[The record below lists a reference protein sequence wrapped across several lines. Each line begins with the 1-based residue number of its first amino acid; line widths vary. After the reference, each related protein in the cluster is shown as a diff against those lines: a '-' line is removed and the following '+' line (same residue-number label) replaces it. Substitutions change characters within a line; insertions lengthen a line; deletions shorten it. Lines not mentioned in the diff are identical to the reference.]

1 MVKSKKDFQKVRVK
15 VGRKLKCRNETV
27 INLQKKRII
36 LPKER
41 EICKIQGDET
51 SVRIFESSIH
61 SLNIEDSALRQSAL
75 RALNRLLDPLAKGIT
90 TIPFLDKNV
99 LSLSSNFISK
109 VVDEHQKL
117 LGSTV
122 NTGCDIQIGNL
133 IFVLGRFC
141 RRVDDPRFCDE
152 ICQLFVKIV
161 QIAYT
166 HPKIS
171 DIIFELDQVVLNL
184 LHRSELVWKFLGC
197 HLSAYTFGLH
207 CRLTTTMSILYQPSN
222 RTKSVYSGVFD
233 SLQQSIRFRAY
244 SNLMIQCYNNL
255 RQNRTFKTLSKYR
268 AYLVRTTM
276 VYLKDNQYTMS
287 LSYSQSH
294 HPWLYSSPYFSNEYL
309 QLYIPLKGYYLKELI
324 DFHPTSRTFD
334 SGLFSVVK
342 QSLIFSSSIKNIVV
356 NNKNYQHKR
365 SEKNQR
371 NFTSREIS
379 DSSSIAYTPTWCQ
392 EDYDDQV
399 MIHGLIGE
407 GLILLDELNENPNEE
422 VLSSLYY
429 LLRALRVV
437 FETKEVS
444 FFTSH
449 SSVKRDYSGWRLDV
463 NEISPDL
470 STSLERFLAKFYSI
484 YPLQLS
490 PDSSLL
496 MYIKCN
502 KQKSQKIKN
511 NVIGNAAFLL
521 NSTNGQKS
529 VNLTRK
535 QFKQERKRRNKQLK
549 RQLKNAII
557 SGVTDDNN
565 NNNNIDNVDDHI
577 DSTVVDYDHS
587 ISTTN
592 SNDYSTNNTFNSIR
606 RISNPST
613 KGNLN
618 NQILFWIQL
627 INQSAFELFTYI
639 EYYSFRCSTA
649 NHHSPFLWPPPEN
662 TQERLIKLWFNQL
675 SSFDLSNAKTEFYH
689 ETSCWLRSF
698 DLYLLSPYRFKWNVD
713 ISTRLFVSPVIIFLG
728 QLFHL
733 FAINNSVNGDKS
745 LSKREHYLTGRCAGL
760 LTTVLTR
767 ELLRL
772 NEQKPESEKNLNDD
786 DDVSVGMDVEFNS
799 HGVEYNE
806 MWLWNKLHNNLSD
819 ERIKSLHGSIFP
831 TFINYLVQ
839 FSLNQS
845 PRICY
850 APPLTEETV
859 NIIRN
864 QYPSCNISIG
874 NLKQIQ
880 IVDSTWTA
888 CLLQLYHVK
897 YSLAVKYVREN
908 KELCTKLHLTETYLD
923 NFTMLSVLNEKLNV
937 QYDTQ
942 LLKDQTGWLVPG
954 FLPRITD
961 GRYTC
966 PVFWRPLKDNRN
978 KILPLL

>member
-15 VGRKLKCRNETV
+15 VGRKLKCHNETV

-41 EICKIQGDET
+41 EISKIQGDGT
-51 SVRIFESSIH
+51 NVQIFESSIH

-99 LSLSSNFISK
+99 LSLSSNFIPK
-109 VVDEHQKL
+109 VVDGQQKL

-141 RRVDDPRFCDE
+141 RRVDDPRFCHE

-161 QIAYT
+161 HIAYT

-184 LHRSELVWKFLGC
+184 LHRNELVWKFFGC

-207 CRLTTTMSILYQPSN
+207 CRLIMTMSILYQPSN
-222 RTKSVYSGVFD
+222 RKKSVYSGVFD

-244 SNLMIQCYNNL
+244 SHLIIQCYNNL

-276 VYLKDNQYTMS
+276 VYLKDNQYTVS

-294 HPWLYSSPYFSNEYL
+294 HPWLYCLPYFSNQYI
-309 QLYIPLKGYYLKELI
+309 QLYISLKGYYLKELI

-342 QSLIFSSSIKNIVV
+342 QSLPFPSSIKNVV
-356 NNKNYQHKR
+356 NNKHSQHKR
-365 SEKNQR
+365 NEKNQR
-371 NFTSREIS
+371 SSTSGKIS
-379 DSSSIAYTPTWCQ
+379 DNSSVVYIPTWCQ

-407 GLILLDELNENPNEE
+407 GLVLLDELNENPNGE

-449 SSVKRDYSGWRLDV
+449 SSMKHDYSGWRLDV

-470 STSLERFLAKFYSI
+470 STSLERFLDKFYSI

-490 PDSSLL
+490 PDSLSL

-502 KQKSQKIKN
+502 KQKSQKSLN
-511 NVIGNAAFLL
+511 NQIGNYAFLL
-521 NSTNGQKS
+521 NSSNGQKS
-529 VNLTRK
+529 VNLTSK

-549 RQLKNAII
+549 RQLKNAINA
-557 SGVTDDNN
+557 GVTGDNN
-565 NNNNIDNVDDHI
+565 NNNNIDNVDDHD
-577 DSTVVDYDHS
+577 DSTVIDDGHS
-587 ISTTN
+587 ISTTD
-592 SNDYSTNNTFNSIR
+592 SIGYSTIDTSNSTR
-606 RISNPST
+606 RINDPST

-618 NQILFWIQL
+618 NQIFYWIQL

-662 TQERLIKLWFNQL
+662 TQERLVTLWFNQL
-675 SSFDLSNAKTEFYH
+675 SCFGPSNATTEFYH
-689 ETSCWLRSF
+689 EISCWLRSF

-713 ISTRLFVSPVIIFLG
+713 ISTRLFVSPVIIFLA
-728 QLFHL
+728 QLFHQ
-733 FAINNSVNGDKS
+733 FATNNSIDSDKS
-745 LSKREHYLTGRCAGL
+745 LSKREHFLTGRCAGL

-767 ELLRL
+767 ELLRPT
-772 NEQKPESEKNLNDD
+772 EQKTGSERNLIDV
-786 DDVSVGMDVEFNS
+786 DDVSVSMDVEFSS
-799 HGVEYNE
+799 HGMEYNE
-806 MWLWNKLHNNLSD
+806 MWLWDKLRSYLSD
-819 ERIKSLHGSIFP
+819 EIIKSPHGSVFP
-831 TFINYLVQ
+831 TLINYLVQ

-850 APPLTEETV
+850 APPLTEETL
-859 NIIRN
+859 NIVRN

-874 NLKQIQ
+874 NLKEIQ

-923 NFTMLSVLNEKLNV
+923 NLTPLSVLNEKLNV

-942 LLKDQTGWLVPG
+942 LLKNQTGWLVPG

-961 GRYTC
+961 GRYAC

>member
-1 MVKSKKDFQKVRVK
+1 M
-15 VGRKLKCRNETV
+15 
-27 INLQKKRII
+27 
-36 LPKER
+36 
-41 EICKIQGDET
+41 
-51 SVRIFESSIH
+51 
-61 SLNIEDSALRQSAL
+61 
-75 RALNRLLDPLAKGIT
+75 
-90 TIPFLDKNV
+90 
-99 LSLSSNFISK
+99 
-109 VVDEHQKL
+109 
-117 LGSTV
+117 
-122 NTGCDIQIGNL
+122 
-133 IFVLGRFC
+133 
-141 RRVDDPRFCDE
+141 
-152 ICQLFVKIV
+152 
-161 QIAYT
+161 
-166 HPKIS
+166 
-171 DIIFELDQVVLNL
+171 
-184 LHRSELVWKFLGC
+184 
-197 HLSAYTFGLH
+197 
-207 CRLTTTMSILYQPSN
+207 TMSILYQPFN
-222 RTKSVYSGVFD
+222 RKKSVYSGVFD

-244 SNLMIQCYNNL
+244 SHLIIQCYNNL

-276 VYLKDNQYTMS
+276 VYLKDNQYTVS

-294 HPWLYSSPYFSNEYL
+294 HPWLYCLPYFSNQYI
-309 QLYIPLKGYYLKELI
+309 QLYIPLRGYYLKELI

-342 QSLIFSSSIKNIVV
+342 QSLLFPSSIKNV
-356 NNKNYQHKR
+356 NNKHSQHKR
-365 SEKNQR
+365 NEKSQKSS
-371 NFTSREIS
+371 TSGKIS
-379 DSSSIAYTPTWCQ
+379 DNSSVVYIPTWCQ

-407 GLILLDELNENPNEE
+407 GLVLLDELNENPNEE

-444 FFTSH
+444 FFTSY
-449 SSVKRDYSGWRLDV
+449 SSMKHDYSGWRLDV

-470 STSLERFLAKFYSI
+470 STSLERFLDKFYSI

-490 PDSSLL
+490 PDSLSL

-502 KQKSQKIKN
+502 KQKSQKSLN
-511 NVIGNAAFLL
+511 NQIGNYAFLL
-521 NSTNGQKS
+521 NSSNGQKS
-529 VNLTRK
+529 VNLTSK

-549 RQLKNAII
+549 RQLKNAINA
-557 SGVTDDNN
+557 GVTGDNN
-565 NNNNIDNVDDHI
+565 NNNNIDNVDDHD
-577 DSTVVDYDHS
+577 DSTVIDDGHS

-592 SNDYSTNNTFNSIR
+592 SIGYSTIDTSNSIR
-606 RISNPST
+606 RINDPST
-613 KGNLN
+613 KGNMN
-618 NQILFWIQL
+618 NQIFYWIQL

-662 TQERLIKLWFNQL
+662 TQERLVTLWFNQL
-675 SSFDLSNAKTEFYH
+675 SCFGPSNATTEFYH
-689 ETSCWLRSF
+689 EISCWLRSF

-713 ISTRLFVSPVIIFLG
+713 ISTRLFVSPVIIFLA
-728 QLFHL
+728 QLFHQ
-733 FAINNSVNGDKS
+733 FATNNSIDGDKS
-745 LSKREHYLTGRCAGL
+745 LSKREHFLTGRCAGL

-767 ELLRL
+767 ELLRPT
-772 NEQKPESEKNLNDD
+772 EQKTGSERNLIDV
-786 DDVSVGMDVEFNS
+786 DDVSVSMDVEFSS
-799 HGVEYNE
+799 HGMEYNE
-806 MWLWNKLHNNLSD
+806 MWLWDKLRSYLSD
-819 ERIKSLHGSIFP
+819 EIIKSPHGSVFP
-831 TFINYLVQ
+831 TLINYLVQ

-850 APPLTEETV
+850 APPLTEETL
-859 NIIRN
+859 NIVRN

-874 NLKQIQ
+874 NLKEIQ

-923 NFTMLSVLNEKLNV
+923 NLTPLSVLNEKLNV

-942 LLKDQTGWLVPG
+942 LLKNQTGWLVPG

-961 GRYTC
+961 GRYAC